1 MVNRDRSHVD
11 ELGEIILVRRVVPM
25 PGDNVK
31 RAVVLRALEEASAKL
46 IHDLP
51 RIIARNSVIGLG
63 IQKVPCV
70 SKTV

>member
-1 MVNRDRSHVD
+1 
-11 ELGEIILVRRVVPM
+11 M

-70 SKTV
+70 GKTV